1 MSALEALQKA
11 VFETLTADTN
21 LTALIGVGRVFDDVP
36 PATHP
41 PYLVFADTTGT
52 DWSTGTE
59 TGDELRFGI
68 EIWSSQ
74 KGRKQAAAI
83 AQAVRDALAAIET
96 IDAPHALVNLRFVS
110 ARFER
115 DPQTEYFRGLLRFR
129 AAIESE

>member
-11 VFETLTADTN
+11 VFETLTADAN
-21 LTALIGVGRVFDDVP
+21 LTALIGADRIFDDVP

-41 PYLVFADTTGT
+41 PYLVFADTQGA

-59 TGDELRFGI
+59 AGDELRFGI

-74 KGRKQAAAI
+74 KGRKQSASI
-83 AQAVRDALAAIET
+83 AQAIREALAVLAAIDPPYT
-96 IDAPHALVNLRFVS
+96 LVNLRFVS

-129 AAIESE
+129 AVVEAE

>member
-1 MSALEALQKA
+1 MSATEALQKA
-11 VFETLTADTN
+11 VFETLSADTG
-21 LTALIGVGRVFDDVP
+21 LMALIGASSIFDDVP

-41 PYLVFADTTGT
+41 PYVVFADTQAA

-59 TGDELRFGI
+59 AGDELRFGI

-74 KGRKQAAAI
+74 KGRKQAASI
-83 AQAVRDALAAIET
+83 AQSVRDALAAVDAV
-96 IDAPHALVNLRFVS
+96 DAPYTLVNLRFVS

-129 AAIESE
+129 AVVESE